1 MKNFKALLA
10 GSLLALCV
18 VAMSSCDKDD
28 DGGKTAG
35 GKKYTLS
42 INISYPEDVNMADV
56 QGLSIS
62 ATNEKEQSYSV
73 DTVAVE
79 SLQLTVSSGQYRI
92 LVNGKISDV
101 ITLNGSAN
109 VNVYEDAAASVE
121 LQTVRKSSLIFK
133 SLYYVSYLYYFND
146 TYFEIVNNSDEVQ
159 YLDQC
164 IVGNM
169 TQLQGKPTEWVDN
182 DGKQLDRYPFYG
194 YVVAFPGNG
203 TDYPLQPGQS
213 VVIANDATDH
223 STLKAA
229 ECPNLSGADWEIYL
243 SDAGRI
249 FTDVDYEAPNMDVI
263 YYNAQPKSFGA
274 GAFGSAMVL
283 AKLPAGQ
290 TPAQFAA
297 DAANLSTVPNS
308 DETIKYLMMPSNYVL
323 DAVEMVDPELTEP
336 TKNLL
341 TRDDAS
347 YVSMAAWSAKA
358 IVRKST
364 VDAETNRV
372 YYQDTNDSA
381 KDFLIDQPLVNLP
394 K

>member
-146 TYFEIVNNSDEVQ
+146 TYFEIVNNSDEVH

-263 YYNAQPKSFGA
+263 YYNAQPKSFGQ

-297 DAANLSTVPNS
+297 DPANLSTVPNS
-308 DETIKYLMMPSNYVL
+308 DGTMKYLMMPSNYVL

-358 IVRKST
+358 IVRKSS

>member
-1 MKNFKALLA
+1 M
-10 GSLLALCV
+10 
-18 VAMSSCDKDD
+18 
-28 DGGKTAG
+28 
-35 GKKYTLS
+35 
-42 INISYPEDVNMADV
+42 
-56 QGLSIS
+56 
-62 ATNEKEQSYSV
+62 
-73 DTVAVE
+73 
-79 SLQLTVSSGQYRI
+79 
-92 LVNGKISDV
+92 
-101 ITLNGSAN
+101 
-109 VNVYEDAAASVE
+109 NVYEDAAASVE

-263 YYNAQPKSFGA
+263 YYNAQPKSFGQ

-297 DAANLSTVPNS
+297 DPANLSTVPNS
-308 DETIKYLMMPSNYVL
+308 DGTMKYLMMPSNYVL